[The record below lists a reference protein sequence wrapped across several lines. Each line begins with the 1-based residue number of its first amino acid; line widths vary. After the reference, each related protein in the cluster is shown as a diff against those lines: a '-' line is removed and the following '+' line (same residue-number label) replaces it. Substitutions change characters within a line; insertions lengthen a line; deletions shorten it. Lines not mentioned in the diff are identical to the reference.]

1 MVEDD
6 ELIRPNTAELIRES
20 GYVVIEAGDAHQG
33 LASLGLVFAT
43 GRENHVSRFK
53 DAVVRVKPHDGDAIE
68 TALQIVL
75 QAQRA

>member
-1 MVEDD
+1 M
-6 ELIRPNTAELIRES
+6 
-20 GYVVIEAGDAHQG
+20 
-33 LASLGLVFAT
+33 FAT